1 VNTAYLFPGQG
12 SQHVGMGQALYAQ
25 QSRARA
31 VFDQADELLG
41 FALSALCFHGPEA
54 DLTDTVNQQ
63 PALFTTSMAAWAI
76 IQAEDTWPPAGAVAG
91 HSMGELSALTAAGSM
106 SFAAG
111 LRLVRRRGELMKA
124 AGETEPGAMAAILGL
139 DTKLVAAACA
149 QASAETNRPVQIAN
163 DNCPGQVV
171 ISGDK
176 LALEK
181 AVATAKIAGARKVVI
196 LPITIAAH
204 SPLMATAAEEF
215 ALAVDQTPIN
225 PPHTPI
231 VGNLTGRFLHTPEEI
246 RAELTGQLTGGVRWT
261 DSMRFLRSQGVD
273 TFVEVGP
280 GDVLTK
286 LMKRID
292 RQTTRKTFD
301 PAGLG

>member
-1 VNTAYLFPGQG
+1 MNTAYLFPGQG

-25 QSRARA
+25 WPQARA
-31 VFDQADELLG
+31 VFDQADALLG
-41 FALSALCFHGPEA
+41 FSLSTLCFHGPEA
-54 DLTDTVNQQ
+54 ELTDTVNQQ
-63 PALFTTSMAAWAI
+63 PALFTTSMATWAI
-76 IQAEDTWPPAGAVAG
+76 IQAEETWPPAGAIAG
-91 HSMGELSALTAAGSM
+91 HSMGELSALVAAGSM
-106 SFAAG
+106 AFADG
-111 LRLVRRRGELMKA
+111 LRLVSRRGELMKA
-124 AGETEPGAMAAILGL
+124 AGEAEPGAMAAVLGL
-139 DTKLVAAACA
+139 DTDLVAAACA

-176 LALEK
+176 VALEK
-181 AVATAKIAGARKVVI
+181 AVVAAETAGARKVVI

-204 SPLMATAAEEF
+204 SPLMATAGVEF
-215 ALAVDQTPIN
+215 ARAVADTPITAPQTPV
-225 PPHTPI
+225 
-231 VGNLTGRFLHTPEEI
+231 VGNLTGRFMHTPEAI

-261 DSMRFLRSQGVD
+261 DSMRFLRAQGVD

-292 RQTTRKTFD
+292 RQATRKTFD
-301 PAGLG
+301 LAG